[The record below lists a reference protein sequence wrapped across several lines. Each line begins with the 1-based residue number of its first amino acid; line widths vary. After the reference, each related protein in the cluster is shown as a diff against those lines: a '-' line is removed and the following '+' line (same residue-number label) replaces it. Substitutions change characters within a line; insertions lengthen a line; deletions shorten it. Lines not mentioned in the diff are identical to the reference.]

1 MIVNR
6 RLRRRIGLAAVSG
19 MLMLSLSSFMPA
31 KNEFTAAEQ
40 QQVSIATPGLF
51 AQSQAFN
58 VDFEIFRAKEYSFPL
73 PVGKASLINGNSVMR
88 ISTAKGD
95 AVKAMFDGYVRLSR
109 KTESMGNVIV
119 IRHDNGLET
128 VYANNAENLVKVGQ
142 SIDAGQTIAI
152 VGTREGETY
161 CDFSIMVN
169 GARINPETIIE
180 LKSHKL
186 RRQTVQFRKIGSR
199 INITVIGGKDSS
211 VSKNDKND
219 RNDKGANKKSGS
231 SRGDHAMTLDPDEV
245 YDPFTITNTF
255 RLDLEKIEEKAWAY
269 PLPDAR
275 VISPYGGARRHSGV
289 DLKTKPNDEIYA
301 AFDGEVVASGP
312 YYGYG
317 NCIRIKHAY
326 GLETLY
332 SHQSKNMV
340 KKGDKVKAGQ
350 VIGLTGRTGR
360 ATTEHLHFEVS
371 FGGKRLD
378 PAIIFDHSNHKLKAA
393 TLHLTKGKGVKSVM
407 NR

>member
-6 RLRRRIGLAAVSG
+6 RLRRKIGLAAVSG

-152 VGTREGETY
+152 VGSREGETY

-186 RRQTVQFRKIGSR
+186 RRQTVQFRKEGNRIG
-199 INITVIGGKDSS
+199 IKVIGGKDSS

-219 RNDKGANKKSGS
+219 RNHKETNKKSGS

-393 TLHLTKGKGVKSVM
+393 TLHLTKGKGVKSVK
-407 NR
+407 N

>member
-186 RRQTVQFRKIGSR
+186 RRQAVQFRKEGNRIG
-199 INITVIGGKDSS
+199 IKVIGGKDSS
-211 VSKNDKND
+211 VS
-219 RNDKGANKKSGS
+219 RNSGGLGKGRK
-231 SRGDHAMTLDPDEV
+231 AMTLDPDEV
-245 YDPFTITNTF
+245 SDPFTITNTF

-269 PLPDAR
+269 PLPEAK
-275 VISPYGGARRHSGV
+275 VISPYGGKRRHSGV
-289 DLKTKPNDEIYA
+289 DLKTKANDEIVA

-332 SHQSKNMV
+332 SHQSKNFV

-360 ATTEHLHFEVS
+360 ATTEHLHFEMS
-371 FGGKRLD
+371 FGGRRLD
-378 PAIIFDHSNHKLKAA
+378 PAIVFDHSNHKLKAA
-393 TLHLTKGKGVKSVM
+393 TLHLTKGKGVKSVK
-407 NR
+407 N

>member
-1 MIVNR
+1 MS
-6 RLRRRIGLAAVSG
+6 RLRQRLGLVAVSG

-73 PVGKASLINGNSVMR
+73 PVGKASLTNGNSVMR
-88 ISTAKGD
+88 IETSKGD

-128 VYANNAENLVKVGQ
+128 VYANNAENLMKVGQ
-142 SIDAGQTIAI
+142 HVDAGQTIAI
-152 VGTREGETY
+152 VGTKEGETY

-186 RRQTVQFRKIGSR
+186 RRQTVQFRKEGNRIG
-199 INITVIGGKDSS
+199 IKVIGGKDSS

-219 RNDKGANKKSGS
+219 RNNKETNKKSGS

-301 AFDGEVVASGP
+301 AFDGVVVASGP

-378 PAIIFDHSNHKLKAA
+378 PAIIFDHSNHKLKAV
-393 TLHLTKGKGVKSVM
+393 TLHLTKGKGVKSVK
-407 NR
+407 N

>member
-6 RLRRRIGLAAVSG
+6 RLRRIGLAAVSG

-73 PVGKASLINGNSVMR
+73 PVGKASLTNGNSVMR
-88 ISTAKGD
+88 IETSKGD
-95 AVKAMFDGYVRLSR
+95 AVKAMFEGYVRLSR

-128 VYANNAENLVKVGQ
+128 VYANNAENLMKVGQ
-142 SIDAGQTIAI
+142 HVDAGQTIAI
-152 VGTREGETY
+152 VGTKEGETY

-186 RRQTVQFRKIGSR
+186 RRQTVQFRKEGNRIG
-199 INITVIGGKDSS
+199 IKVIGGKDSS
-211 VSKNDKND
+211 VS
-219 RNDKGANKKSGS
+219 RNSGGLGKGRK
-231 SRGDHAMTLDPDEV
+231 AMTLDPDEV
-245 YDPFTITNTF
+245 SDPFTITNTF
-255 RLDLEKIEEKAWAY
+255 RLDLEKIEAKAWAY
-269 PLPDAR
+269 PLPEAK
-275 VISPYGGARRHSGV
+275 VISPYGGKRRHSGV
-289 DLKTKPNDEIYA
+289 DLKTKANDEIVA

-332 SHQSKNMV
+332 SHQSKNFV

-360 ATTEHLHFEVS
+360 ATTEHLHFEMS
-371 FGGKRLD
+371 FGGRRLD
-378 PAIIFDHSNHKLKAA
+378 PAIVFDHSNHKLKAA
-393 TLHLTKGKGVKSVM
+393 TLHLTKGKGVKSVK
-407 NR
+407 N

>member
-186 RRQTVQFRKIGSR
+186 RRQTVQFRKEGNRIG
-199 INITVIGGKDSS
+199 IKVIGGKDSS

-219 RNDKGANKKSGS
+219 RNNKETNKKSGS

-255 RLDLEKIEEKAWAY
+255 LLDLEKIEEKAWAY

-340 KKGDKVKAGQ
+340 KQGDKVKAGQ

-378 PAIIFDHSNHKLKAA
+378 PAIIFDHSIHKLKAA
-393 TLHLTKGKGVKSVM
+393 TLHLTKGKGVKSVK
-407 NR
+407 N

>member
-1 MIVNR
+1 MS
-6 RLRRRIGLAAVSG
+6 RLRQRLGLVAVSG
-19 MLMLSLSSFMPA
+19 MLVLSLSSFMPA

-73 PVGKASLINGNSVMR
+73 PVGKASLTNGNSVMR
-88 ISTAKGD
+88 IETSKGD

-128 VYANNAENLVKVGQ
+128 VYANNAENLMKVGQ
-142 SIDAGQTIAI
+142 HVDAGQTIAI
-152 VGTREGETY
+152 VGTKEGETY

-219 RNDKGANKKSGS
+219 RNDKETNKKSGS

-393 TLHLTKGKGVKSVM
+393 TLHLTKGKGVKSVK
-407 NR
+407 N

>member
-186 RRQTVQFRKIGSR
+186 RRQTVQFRKEGNRIG
-199 INITVIGGKDSS
+199 IKVIGGKDSS

-219 RNDKGANKKSGS
+219 RNNKETNKKSGS

-255 RLDLEKIEEKAWAY
+255 LLDLEKIEEKAWAY

-289 DLKTKPNDEIYA
+289 DLKTKSNDEIYA

-340 KKGDKVKAGQ
+340 KQGDKVKAGQ

-393 TLHLTKGKGVKSVM
+393 TLHLTKGKGVKSVK
-407 NR
+407 N

>member
-152 VGTREGETY
+152 VGSREGETY

-186 RRQTVQFRKIGSR
+186 RRQTVQFRKEGNRIG
-199 INITVIGGKDSS
+199 IKVIGGKDSS
-211 VSKNDKND
+211 VS
-219 RNDKGANKKSGS
+219 RNSGGLGKGRK
-231 SRGDHAMTLDPDEV
+231 AMTLDPDEV
-245 YDPFTITNTF
+245 SDPFTITNTF

-269 PLPDAR
+269 PLPEAK
-275 VISPYGGARRHSGV
+275 VISPYGGKRRHSGV
-289 DLKTKPNDEIYA
+289 DLKTKANDEVVA

-332 SHQSKNMV
+332 SHQSKNFV

-393 TLHLTKGKGVKSVM
+393 TLHLTKGKGVKSVK
-407 NR
+407 N

>member
-1 MIVNR
+1 MS
-6 RLRRRIGLAAVSG
+6 RLRQRLGFVAVSG

-152 VGTREGETY
+152 VGSREGETY

-186 RRQTVQFRKIGSR
+186 RRQTVQFRKEGNRIG
-199 INITVIGGKDSS
+199 IKVIGGKDSS

-219 RNDKGANKKSGS
+219 RNNKETNKKSGS
-231 SRGDHAMTLDPDEV
+231 SRSDHAMTLDPDEV

-301 AFDGEVVASGP
+301 AFDGVVVASGP

-393 TLHLTKGKGVKSVM
+393 TLHLTKGKGVKSVK
-407 NR
+407 N

>member
-6 RLRRRIGLAAVSG
+6 KLRRRIGLAAVSG

-186 RRQTVQFRKIGSR
+186 RRQTVQFRKEGNRIG
-199 INITVIGGKDSS
+199 IKVIGGKDSS

-219 RNDKGANKKSGS
+219 RNNKETNKKSGS
-231 SRGDHAMTLDPDEV
+231 SRSDHAMTLDPDEV

-393 TLHLTKGKGVKSVM
+393 TLHLTKGKGVKSVK
-407 NR
+407 N

>member
-6 RLRRRIGLAAVSG
+6 KLRRRIGLAAVSG

-186 RRQTVQFRKIGSR
+186 RRQTVQFRKEGNRIG
-199 INITVIGGKDSS
+199 IKVIGGKDSS
-211 VSKNDKND
+211 VSKND
-219 RNDKGANKKSGS
+219 RNNKETNKKSGS
-231 SRGDHAMTLDPDEV
+231 SRSDHAMTLDPDEV

-301 AFDGEVVASGP
+301 AFDGVVVASGP

-393 TLHLTKGKGVKSVM
+393 TLHLTKGKGVKSVK
-407 NR
+407 N

>member
-128 VYANNAENLVKVGQ
+128 VYANNVENLVKVGQ

-186 RRQTVQFRKIGSR
+186 RRQTVQFRKEGNRIG
-199 INITVIGGKDSS
+199 IKVIGGKDSS

-219 RNDKGANKKSGS
+219 RNNKETNKKSGS
-231 SRGDHAMTLDPDEV
+231 SRSDHAMTLDPDEV

-393 TLHLTKGKGVKSVM
+393 TLHLTKGKGVKSVK
-407 NR
+407 N

>member
-6 RLRRRIGLAAVSG
+6 RFRRRIGLAAVSG

-40 QQVSIATPGLF
+40 QQVNIATPGLF

-73 PVGKASLINGNSVMR
+73 PVGKASLINGNSMMH

-142 SIDAGQTIAI
+142 HVDAGQTIAI
-152 VGTREGETY
+152 VGTRDGETY
-161 CDFSIMVN
+161 CDFSVMVN

-186 RRQTVQFRKIGSR
+186 RRQTVQFRKEGNRIG
-199 INITVIGGKDSS
+199 IKVIGGKDSS
-211 VSKNDKND
+211 VSKND
-219 RNDKGANKKSGS
+219 RYDKEARDKSGS
-231 SRGDHAMTLDPDEV
+231 RAGDNTMTLDPDEV
-245 YDPFTITNTF
+245 NDPFTITNTF
-255 RLDLEKIEEKAWAY
+255 LLDLEKIEEKAWAY

-289 DLKTKPNDEIYA
+289 DLKTKANDEIFA

-312 YYGYG
+312 YFGYG

-371 FGGKRLD
+371 FDGKRLD

-393 TLHLTKGKGVKSVM
+393 TLHLTKGKGVKSVK
-407 NR
+407 N

>member
-1 MIVNR
+1 MS
-6 RLRRRIGLAAVSG
+6 RLRQRLGLVAVSG

-73 PVGKASLINGNSVMR
+73 PVGKASLTNGNSVMR
-88 ISTAKGD
+88 IETSKGD

-152 VGTREGETY
+152 VGSREGETY

-186 RRQTVQFRKIGSR
+186 RRQTVQFRKEGNRIG
-199 INITVIGGKDSS
+199 IKVIGGKDSS

-219 RNDKGANKKSGS
+219 RNNKETNKKSGS
-231 SRGDHAMTLDPDEV
+231 SRSDHAMTLDPDEV

-301 AFDGEVVASGP
+301 AFDGVVVASGP

-393 TLHLTKGKGVKSVM
+393 TLHLTKGKGVKSVK
-407 NR
+407 N

>member
-6 RLRRRIGLAAVSG
+6 RLRRKLGLAAVSG

-152 VGTREGETY
+152 VGTKEGETY

-186 RRQTVQFRKIGSR
+186 RRQTVQFRKEGNRIG
-199 INITVIGGKDSS
+199 IKVIGGKDSS

-219 RNDKGANKKSGS
+219 RNNKETNKKSGS
-231 SRGDHAMTLDPDEV
+231 SRSDHAMTLDPDEV

-255 RLDLEKIEEKAWAY
+255 LLDLEKIEEQAWAY

-289 DLKTKPNDEIYA
+289 DLKTKANDEIVA

-332 SHQSKNMV
+332 SHQSKNFV

-360 ATTEHLHFEVS
+360 ATTEHLHFEMS
-371 FGGKRLD
+371 FGGRRLD
-378 PAIIFDHSNHKLKAA
+378 PAIVFDHSNHKLKAA
-393 TLHLTKGKGVKSVM
+393 TLHLTKGKSVKSVK
-407 NR
+407 N

>member
-152 VGTREGETY
+152 VGTKDGETY

-186 RRQTVQFRKIGSR
+186 RRQTVQFRKEGNRIG
-199 INITVIGGKDSS
+199 IKVIGGKDSS
-211 VSKNDKND
+211 VS
-219 RNDKGANKKSGS
+219 RNSGGLGKGRK
-231 SRGDHAMTLDPDEV
+231 AMTLDPDEV
-245 YDPFTITNTF
+245 SDPFTITNTF

-269 PLPDAR
+269 PLPEAK
-275 VISPYGGARRHSGV
+275 VISPYGGKRRHSGV
-289 DLKTKPNDEIYA
+289 DLKTKANDEIVA

-332 SHQSKNMV
+332 SHQSKNFV

-360 ATTEHLHFEVS
+360 ATTEHLHFEMS
-371 FGGKRLD
+371 FGGRRLD
-378 PAIIFDHSNHKLKAA
+378 PAIVFDHSNHKLKAA
-393 TLHLTKGKGVKSVM
+393 TLHLTKGKGVKSVK
-407 NR
+407 N

>member
-73 PVGKASLINGNSVMR
+73 PVGKASLTNGNSVMR
-88 ISTAKGD
+88 IETSKGD

-128 VYANNAENLVKVGQ
+128 VYANNAENLMKVGQ
-142 SIDAGQTIAI
+142 HVDAGQTIAI
-152 VGTREGETY
+152 VGTKEGETY
-161 CDFSIMVN
+161 CEFSIMVN

-186 RRQTVQFRKIGSR
+186 RRQTVQFRKTGSR

-211 VSKNDKND
+211 VSRNDKSD

-231 SRGDHAMTLDPDEV
+231 RSGDHAMTLDPDEV
-245 YDPFTITNTF
+245 NDPFTITNTF
-255 RLDLEKIEEKAWAY
+255 LLDLEKIEEKAWSY

-393 TLHLTKGKGVKSVM
+393 TLHLTKGKGVKSVK
-407 NR
+407 N

>member
-6 RLRRRIGLAAVSG
+6 KLRRIGLAAVSG

-152 VGTREGETY
+152 VGTREREAY

-186 RRQTVQFRKIGSR
+186 RRQTVQFRKEGNRIG
-199 INITVIGGKDSS
+199 IKVIGGKDSS

-219 RNDKGANKKSGS
+219 RNNKETNKKSGS
-231 SRGDHAMTLDPDEV
+231 SRSDHAMTLDPDEV

-255 RLDLEKIEEKAWAY
+255 LLDLEKIEEKAWAY

-301 AFDGEVVASGP
+301 AFDGVVVASGP

-393 TLHLTKGKGVKSVM
+393 TLHLTKGKGVKSVK
-407 NR
+407 N

>member
-128 VYANNAENLVKVGQ
+128 VYANNVENLVKVGQ

-152 VGTREGETY
+152 VGSREGETY

-186 RRQTVQFRKIGSR
+186 RRQTVQFRKEGNRIG
-199 INITVIGGKDSS
+199 IKVIGGKDSS
-211 VSKNDKND
+211 VS
-219 RNDKGANKKSGS
+219 RNSGGLGKGRK
-231 SRGDHAMTLDPDEV
+231 AMTLDPDEV
-245 YDPFTITNTF
+245 SDPFTITNTF

-269 PLPDAR
+269 PLPEAK
-275 VISPYGGARRHSGV
+275 VISPYGGKRRHSGV
-289 DLKTKPNDEIYA
+289 DLKTKANDEIVA

-332 SHQSKNMV
+332 SHQSKNFV

-360 ATTEHLHFEVS
+360 ATTEHLHFEMS
-371 FGGKRLD
+371 FGGRRLD
-378 PAIIFDHSNHKLKAA
+378 PAIVFDHSNHKLKAA
-393 TLHLTKGKGVKSVM
+393 TLHLTKGKGVKSVK
-407 NR
+407 N

>member
-142 SIDAGQTIAI
+142 SIEAGQTIAI
-152 VGTREGETY
+152 VGSRDGETY

-186 RRQTVQFRKIGSR
+186 RRQTVQFRKEGNRIG
-199 INITVIGGKDSS
+199 IKVIGGKDSS

-219 RNDKGANKKSGS
+219 RNNKETNKKSGS

-275 VISPYGGARRHSGV
+275 VISPYEGARRHSGV

-301 AFDGEVVASGP
+301 AFDGVVVASGP

-393 TLHLTKGKGVKSVM
+393 TLHLTKGKGVKSVK
-407 NR
+407 N

>member
-186 RRQTVQFRKIGSR
+186 RRQTVQFRKEGNRIG
-199 INITVIGGKDSS
+199 IKVIGGKDSS
-211 VSKNDKND
+211 VSKND
-219 RNDKGANKKSGS
+219 RNNKETNKKSGS
-231 SRGDHAMTLDPDEV
+231 SRSDHAMTLDPDEV

-378 PAIIFDHSNHKLKAA
+378 PAIIFDHSNHKLKAV
-393 TLHLTKGKGVKSVM
+393 TLHLTKGKGVKSVK
-407 NR
+407 N

>member
-152 VGTREGETY
+152 VGSREGGTY

-186 RRQTVQFRKIGSR
+186 RRQTVQFRKEGNRIG
-199 INITVIGGKDSS
+199 IKVIGGKDSS
-211 VSKNDKND
+211 VS
-219 RNDKGANKKSGS
+219 RNSGGLGKGRK
-231 SRGDHAMTLDPDEV
+231 AMTLDPDEV
-245 YDPFTITNTF
+245 SDPFTITNTF

-269 PLPDAR
+269 PLPEAK
-275 VISPYGGARRHSGV
+275 VISPYGGKRRHSGV
-289 DLKTKPNDEIYA
+289 DLKTKANDEIVA

-332 SHQSKNMV
+332 SHQSKNFV

-360 ATTEHLHFEVS
+360 ATTEHLHFEMS
-371 FGGKRLD
+371 FGGRRLD

-393 TLHLTKGKGVKSVM
+393 TLHLTKGKGVKSVK
-407 NR
+407 N

>member
-1 MIVNR
+1 MS
-6 RLRRRIGLAAVSG
+6 RLRQRLGLVAVSG

-73 PVGKASLINGNSVMR
+73 PVGKASLTNGNSVMR
-88 ISTAKGD
+88 IETSKGD

-128 VYANNAENLVKVGQ
+128 VYANNAENLMKVGQ
-142 SIDAGQTIAI
+142 HVDAGQTIAI
-152 VGTREGETY
+152 VGTKEGETY

-219 RNDKGANKKSGS
+219 RNDKETNKKSGS
-231 SRGDHAMTLDPDEV
+231 RAGDHAMTLDPDEV
-245 YDPFTITNTF
+245 NDPFTITNTF

-301 AFDGEVVASGP
+301 AFDGVVVASGP

-393 TLHLTKGKGVKSVM
+393 TLHLTKGKGVKSVK
-407 NR
+407 N

>member
-152 VGTREGETY
+152 VGTREGETC

-186 RRQTVQFRKIGSR
+186 RRQTVQFRKEGNRIG
-199 INITVIGGKDSS
+199 IKVIGGKDSS

-219 RNDKGANKKSGS
+219 RNNKETNKKSGS
-231 SRGDHAMTLDPDEV
+231 SRSDHAMTLDPDEV

-301 AFDGEVVASGP
+301 AFDGVVVASGP

-393 TLHLTKGKGVKSVM
+393 TLHLTKGKGVKSVK
-407 NR
+407 N

>member
-152 VGTREGETY
+152 VGTKDGETY

-186 RRQTVQFRKIGSR
+186 RRQTVQFRKEGNRIG
-199 INITVIGGKDSS
+199 IKVIGGKDSS
-211 VSKNDKND
+211 VS
-219 RNDKGANKKSGS
+219 RNTGGLGKG
-231 SRGDHAMTLDPDEV
+231 REAMTLDPDEV
-245 YDPFTITNTF
+245 SDPFTITNTF

-269 PLPDAR
+269 PLPDAK
-275 VISPYGGARRHSGV
+275 VISPYGGKRRHSGV
-289 DLKTKPNDEIYA
+289 DLKTKANDEIVA
-301 AFDGEVVASGP
+301 AFDGVVVASGP
-312 YYGYG
+312 YFGYG

-332 SHQSKNMV
+332 SHQSKNFV

-360 ATTEHLHFEVS
+360 ATTEHLHFEMS
-371 FGGKRLD
+371 FGGRRLD
-378 PAIIFDHSNHKLKAA
+378 PAIVFDHSNHKLKAA
-393 TLHLTKGKGVKSVM
+393 TLHLTKGSGVKSVK
-407 NR
+407 NQK

>member
-1 MIVNR
+1 
-6 RLRRRIGLAAVSG
+6 
-19 MLMLSLSSFMPA
+19 MLSLSSFMPA

-152 VGTREGETY
+152 VGTKEGETY

-186 RRQTVQFRKIGSR
+186 RRQTVQFRKEGNRIG
-199 INITVIGGKDSS
+199 IKVIGGKDSS
-211 VSKNDKND
+211 VS
-219 RNDKGANKKSGS
+219 RNSGGLGKGRK
-231 SRGDHAMTLDPDEV
+231 AMTLDPDEV
-245 YDPFTITNTF
+245 SDPFTITNTF
-255 RLDLEKIEEKAWAY
+255 RLDLEKIEAKAWAY
-269 PLPDAR
+269 PLPDAK
-275 VISPYGGARRHSGV
+275 VISPYGGKRRHSGV
-289 DLKTKPNDEIYA
+289 DLKTKANDEIVA

-332 SHQSKNMV
+332 SHQSKNFV

-360 ATTEHLHFEVS
+360 ATTEHLHFEMS
-371 FGGKRLD
+371 FGGRRLD
-378 PAIIFDHSNHKLKAA
+378 PAIVFDHSNHKLKAA
-393 TLHLTKGKGVKSVM
+393 TLHLTKGKGVKSVK
-407 NR
+407 N

>member
-1 MIVNR
+1 MILNR

-186 RRQTVQFRKIGSR
+186 RRQTVQFRKEGNRIG
-199 INITVIGGKDSS
+199 IKVIGGKDSS

-219 RNDKGANKKSGS
+219 RNNKETNKKSGS
-231 SRGDHAMTLDPDEV
+231 SRSDHAMTLDPDEV

-301 AFDGEVVASGP
+301 AFDGVVVASGP

-393 TLHLTKGKGVKSVM
+393 TLHLTKGKGVKSVK
-407 NR
+407 N

>member
-186 RRQTVQFRKIGSR
+186 RRQTVQFRKEGNRIG
-199 INITVIGGKDSS
+199 IKVIGGKDSS
-211 VSKNDKND
+211 VSKNDKN
-219 RNDKGANKKSGS
+219 NKETNKKSGS

-371 FGGKRLD
+371 FDGKRLD

-393 TLHLTKGKGVKSVM
+393 TLHLTKGKGVKSVK
-407 NR
+407 N

>member
-152 VGTREGETY
+152 VGSREGETY

-186 RRQTVQFRKIGSR
+186 RRQTVQFRKEGNRIG
-199 INITVIGGKDSS
+199 IKVIGGKDSS

-219 RNDKGANKKSGS
+219 RNNKETNKKSGS
-231 SRGDHAMTLDPDEV
+231 SRSDHAMTLDPDEV

-393 TLHLTKGKGVKSVM
+393 TLHLTKGKGVKSVK
-407 NR
+407 N

>member
-1 MIVNR
+1 MIVSR

-186 RRQTVQFRKIGSR
+186 RRQTVQFRKEGNRIG
-199 INITVIGGKDSS
+199 IKVIGGKDSS
-211 VSKNDKND
+211 VSKND
-219 RNDKGANKKSGS
+219 RNNKETNKKSGS

-393 TLHLTKGKGVKSVM
+393 TLHLTKGKGVKSVK
-407 NR
+407 N

>member
-152 VGTREGETY
+152 VGSRDGETY

-186 RRQTVQFRKIGSR
+186 RRQTVQFRKEGNRIG
-199 INITVIGGKDSS
+199 IKVIGGKDSS

-219 RNDKGANKKSGS
+219 RNNKETNKKSGS
-231 SRGDHAMTLDPDEV
+231 SRSDHAMTLDPDEV

-255 RLDLEKIEEKAWAY
+255 LLDLEKIEEKAWAY

-301 AFDGEVVASGP
+301 AFDGVVVASGP

-393 TLHLTKGKGVKSVM
+393 TLHLTKGKGVKSVK
-407 NR
+407 N